1 MIIYNNCEDVL
12 MKDVDLIFG
21 INAGKIWQALNP
33 NSTLTKNQIIGKTK
47 LNNEQFYQSIGW
59 LARENKIKREGEFYQ
74 LDNTNLSEKIEL
86 NANKIFDIF
95 KDGLFNIEKLSNLIE
110 MNFEDYNIALGWLA
124 REGKINNDI
133 LNNKLPIF
141 SNNNEFNELKNE
153 ILYLNRDIETRDEI
167 IKQLSDQLILNQYNK
182 IEDLDENNKLKNN
195 LKLINEK
202 LKNKNNELKTKKIQ
216 IEDLRM
222 ELDNLNSDIETRNI
236 IINQITEQLTDKQ
249 NKIIE
254 NFGMIKNLE
263 NKLYKKSDLVN
274 LTNEKIK
281 KINNIQD
288 NINNDLSNSENIDS
302 TLFEKPNSLLKK
314 QDNII
319 DGEEDINHSIIKKK
333 DIKLDD
339 I

>member
-1 MIIYNNCEDVL
+1 

-33 NSTLTKNQIIGKTK
+33 NNTLTKNQIIGKTK

-249 NKIIE
+249 NQIIE